1 MAIFQFLP
9 PFLLTIIKLKKPKLL
24 KKKKKSFTNIL
35 QGLGPGTS
43 KGTGV
48 GQPGHLA
55 GVGIKQW
62 VRFHLGELVGY
73 WGRWGP
79 RETNRALRHVM
90 TSCVLR

>member
-9 PFLLTIIKLKKPKLL
+9 PFLSTIIKFKKTKIA
-24 KKKKKSFTNIL
+24 KKKKSFTNIL

-55 GVGIKQW
+55 DVGIKQW